1 MITQG
6 KVLSEVRRIASQEG
20 ADVMVKMLI
29 DGTVKDVHAGKNF
42 PVGLLA
48 DGAPLSGKTIDVMVF
63 PPTGDQSST
72 RYELLG
78 WNNQHDAVKLQL
90 MAVLINGMSKSYLE
104 KIPWEEE
111 INTNLLLQNAAK
123 ETLEKI
129 YQQDSHVEVLSEEFS
144 EQETDEDE
152 LPF

>member
-1 MITQG
+1 MLTKG
-6 KVLSEVRRIASQEG
+6 KVLAAVHRITSKEG
-20 ADVMVKMLI
+20 AEVMVKMLI
-29 DGTVKDVHAGKNF
+29 DGTVKDVHAGPNF
-42 PVGLLA
+42 PVDLLA
-48 DGAPLSGKTIDVMVF
+48 DGAPLSGKTIDVIVL
-63 PPTGDQSST
+63 PSTGDHTNT
-72 RYELLG
+72 RYEVLG